1 MKAISLWQPWAS
13 LWLSDA
19 KIHETRCWPT
29 KYRGPLLVHAAKRN
43 PVLVDPGTCLD
54 DILTDEFG
62 GHWGMD
68 LPTGAIIGV
77 VDLVDCRPTETM
89 ADGHQDSDD
98 FWCGDF
104 CPGRFAWKRE
114 RYTVFKHPVPYRGRQ
129 RIFNIPDED
138 VNVQTAPEAPES
150 RSSGGT
156 PDGTRK

>member
-1 MKAISLWQPWAS
+1 MRAISLWQPWAS

-19 KIHETRCWPT
+19 KVHETRCWAT

-43 PVLVDPGTCLD
+43 PVLVDPGTHLD

-62 GHWGMD
+62 GHWGID

-77 VDLVDCRPTETM
+77 VDLVDCQPTETM
-89 ADGHQDSDD
+89 TAKHRDSDD

-129 RIFNIPDED
+129 RIFNIPDEAVD
-138 VNVQTAPEAPES
+138 VNLLASVP
-150 RSSGGT
+150 
-156 PDGTRK
+156 